1 MPRPGGNLG
10 AMRRWQTVRQ
20 YRSRGVADD
29 AEVQMNAAESR
40 DLLVNRRHL
49 DDMSRLMLE
58 IAVRHGDGVMTVRE
72 LRAAMRRAVADAG
85 TIKAAIEALAR
96 KRKTRASK

>member
-1 MPRPGGNLG
+1 
-10 AMRRWQTVRQ
+10 MRRWQTVRQ

-58 IAVRHGDGVMTVRE
+58 IAVRQGDGVMTFAE
-72 LRAAMRRAVADAG
+72 LKKMAINAVADAG

-96 KRKTRASK
+96 KRKSRASK